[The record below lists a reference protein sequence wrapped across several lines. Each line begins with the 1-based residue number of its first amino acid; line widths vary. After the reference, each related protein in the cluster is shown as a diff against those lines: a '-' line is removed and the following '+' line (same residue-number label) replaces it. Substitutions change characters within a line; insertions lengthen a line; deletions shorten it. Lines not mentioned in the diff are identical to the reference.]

1 MGYRTAYLAVAEDE
15 KETLLRVLR
24 LVATKRTEEAPESTW
39 TATRLSSGFFFLH
52 VNQAAPS
59 SSCASG

>member
-1 MGYRTAYLAVAEDE
+1 VGYRTAYLAVAEDE